1 MPGLVEVL
9 RNEGIEGVRYALWDT
24 TGWHR
29 DYDPCVWRSRADEGR
44 RKRAGWEMWVR
55 MEKIVATVLRK
66 ARIRQVEETVNV
78 LVEGAE
84 GFYEGHLDRP

>member
-1 MPGLVEVL
+1 
-9 RNEGIEGVRYALWDT
+9 
-24 TGWHR
+24 
-29 DYDPCVWRSRADEGR
+29 
-44 RKRAGWEMWVR
+44 

-78 LVEGAE
+78 LVEGPE